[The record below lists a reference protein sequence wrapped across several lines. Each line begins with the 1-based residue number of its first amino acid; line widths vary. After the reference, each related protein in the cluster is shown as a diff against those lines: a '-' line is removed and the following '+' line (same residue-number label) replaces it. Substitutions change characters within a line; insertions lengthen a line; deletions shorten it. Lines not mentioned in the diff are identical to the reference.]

1 MKRRYL
7 WLLVASAAVALVLTM
22 WGGTKSQRALAPDAP
37 QASWTRP
44 TEVEIMI
51 GPDGGM
57 TPASVRVE
65 KDKRVLASLT
75 NAGHQ
80 PVRVE
85 LPGYED
91 RLAAVT
97 IDPGITWRGEFLADR
112 PGEDFSWLVNGK
124 PAGRLVVAGSHLIE
138 GHR

>member
-7 WLLVASAAVALVLTM
+7 WLLVASAAVALILTM
-22 WGGTKSQRALAPDAP
+22 WGGMRSQRALAPDA
-37 QASWTRP
+37 SESTWVRP
-44 TEVEIMI
+44 TELEILI

-57 TPASVRVE
+57 TPSSVRVE
-65 KDKRVLASLT
+65 KDKRVVARLT
-75 NAGHQ
+75 NAGHR
-80 PVRVE
+80 PARVE

-97 IDPGITWRGEFLADR
+97 IEPGDTWTGEFLADR
-112 PGEDFSWLVNGK
+112 PGEDFAWLVNGK
-124 PAGRLVVAGSHLIE
+124 PAGRFLVTGSHLIE